1 MITGKLGNII
11 AFLPDNPGIYQFI
24 DKSGNII
31 YVGKAKNLKKRVS
44 SYFSASKKS
53 NYKTEVLVRK
63 IDDIKCVIVENESDA
78 LLLEN
83 NFIKKYLPRYN
94 VLLKDD
100 KTFPWICIKNER
112 FPRVFLTRRLE
123 KDGSGY
129 FGPYTSA
136 VMVRTLLNL
145 VRQLYNLRNCKYN
158 LSKENIEKGKYKIC
172 LEYHLGN
179 CKGPCE
185 NLQTEEDYESS
196 IKQIRQI
203 LKGNLQNVIYYLKDL
218 MKQYAAGY
226 KYEEAELIKKKIEVL
241 EKFKSKS
248 TVVNANINN
257 IDVFSMVNEENVAYV
272 NYLKVINGAI
282 IQSHTIEMVKRI
294 EEKKEEL
301 LSFAIVEIRERLKS
315 DSNEIILPFKLD
327 VNFNNV
333 KKVVPR
339 KGDKK
344 KLLELSYRNAKN
356 YQLERIRQ
364 KADNKTDNRTEKLL
378 FTLKEDLRLKD
389 LPYHIECFD
398 ISNIQGSDSVASCVV
413 FRNTKPSK
421 KEYRHFIIKTVS
433 GINDF
438 ASIGEVVYRRFK
450 RLSED
455 NEPLPQLVIIDGGKG
470 QLNAALKSLQTLD
483 IKEKPRLI
491 GIAKRLEEI
500 YFPGDSIPLYL
511 NKNSQSLK
519 VIQNI
524 RNEAHRFG
532 IAFHRNRR
540 IKSALKSEID
550 NIPGIGDKTAQK
562 IMDRFNDMSAV
573 KDAGLEQLI
582 DIIGEKKARI
592 VYNFFR
598 QFL

>member
-1 MITGKLGNII
+1 MITRKLGNII
-11 AFLPDNPGIYQFI
+11 AFLPDKPGVYQFI

-31 YVGKAKNLKKRVS
+31 YIGKAKDLKKRVS

-100 KTFPWICIKNER
+100 KTFPWICIKKER
-112 FPRVFLTRRLE
+112 FPRVFLTRKPE
-123 KDGSGY
+123 KDSSEY

-145 VRQLYNLRNCKYN
+145 IRQLYNLRNCKYK

-218 MKQYAAGY
+218 MRQYAAEY

-257 IDVFSMVNEENVAYV
+257 IDVFSMVDEESIAYV
-272 NYLKVINGAI
+272 NYLKVIKGAI

-315 DSNEIILPFKLD
+315 DSSEIILPFKLD
-327 VNFNNV
+327 VNFSNV

-364 KADNKTDNRTEKLL
+364 KTDNKTDNRTERLL
-378 FTLKEDLRLKD
+378 ITLKEDLRLKD

-421 KEYRHFIIKTVS
+421 KEYRHFIIRTVS

-450 RLSED
+450 RLIED

-470 QLNAALKSLQTLD
+470 QLNAALKSLQTLE
-483 IKEKPRLI
+483 IKEKPGLI

-500 YFPGDSIPLYL
+500 YFPGDSVPLYL

-540 IKSALKSEID
+540 IKSALRSEID
-550 NIPGIGDKTAQK
+550 NIPGIGDITAQK
-562 IMDRFNDMSAV
+562 LMDRFNDMSAV
-573 KDAGLEQLI
+573 KNAGLEQLI
-582 DIIGEKKARI
+582 DIIGEKKAKV